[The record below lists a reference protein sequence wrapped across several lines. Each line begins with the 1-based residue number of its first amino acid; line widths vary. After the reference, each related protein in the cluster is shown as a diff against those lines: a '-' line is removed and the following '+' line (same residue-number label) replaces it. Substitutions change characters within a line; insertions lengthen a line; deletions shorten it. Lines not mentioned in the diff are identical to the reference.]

1 MTTNLDLIGYD
12 SFEKIGQGGMATV
25 WKARQISLDRPVA
38 IKILSSSDNAN
49 DEDIDQFQSEA
60 RIAASLNHNG
70 IVQVY
75 DAFYR
80 NNLFCFVMEYVD
92 GQTISQWIK
101 SRGRLTESECL
112 FVAKGVA
119 TALDYAWNYKKLV
132 HCDIKPDNVMIDS
145 DGTVKVTDL
154 GLCRGIG
161 AIQTRRLIRE
171 SNNPEEILVYGT
183 PSFVSPEQALG
194 RDNLLPQADMYS
206 LGAMLYNMIMGKHL
220 FSTQNVD
227 NIMELQVSSQ
237 DEDIYNQITDISPIF
252 CDFIER
258 LLSKQP
264 EHRYETWG
272 DVLIDIDRISQ
283 KCPLTVGPLDL
294 TKAVST
300 MKRCE
305 RREKKHATYPKLEA
319 IHMNEHT
326 RLQVSSQKLH
336 EAFANIELNKMKKQ
350 MYKKLIG
357 IASALVLVVLVIGI
371 SIGTLINS
379 PASTSKESTT
389 NTPNVEITI
398 DPKVSES
405 IEKELEETNNKHFNR
420 IISDT
425 ETIRRYDKFLKTSGI
440 SPELKEKITGYKK
453 DVETNLQKKKN
464 KVLEKLK
471 KEANSHISKGNIREA
486 LNYIQSYNGELAS
499 ETTEERKKML
509 DDIAKRYRK

>member
-1 MTTNLDLIGYD
+1 MELELHGYD

-60 RIAASLNHNG
+60 RVAASLNHNG

-80 NNLFCFVMEYVD
+80 NNLFCFVMEFVD

-101 SRGRLTESECL
+101 SRGRLTEQECL

-161 AIQTRRLIRE
+161 AIQTRRIIRE
-171 SNNPEEILVYGT
+171 AMNPEEIFVFGT

-206 LGAMLYNMIMGKHL
+206 LGAMLYNMILGRFL
-220 FSTQNVD
+220 FASHNID
-227 NIMELQVSSQ
+227 DIMELQVSSQ
-237 DEDIYNQITDISPIF
+237 DSDIYEQITDVSPIF

-264 EHRYETWG
+264 EHRYDSWG
-272 DVLIDIDRISQ
+272 DVLIDIERIS
-283 KCPLTVGPLDL
+283 KNCPLAVGPLDL

-300 MKRCE
+300 MKRSE
-305 RREKKHATYPKLEA
+305 YRAKKHQSYARLEA
-319 IHMNEHT
+319 LHLKEHS
-326 RLQVSSQKLH
+326 RIQVSSQKLH
-336 EAFANIELNKMKKQ
+336 EAYTNMEINRLKKA
-350 MYKKLIG
+350 MIKKLLYILGATVTLTLIAG
-357 IASALVLVVLVIGI
+357 IVIGI
-371 SIGTLINS
+371 VINKTETKIDADATIKTISIFEDVNKKNFSGVISDGEALNRYEELLKTKGLTPKAIERITTAQNDIKFKINKRKNRILNDLKKK
-379 PASTSKESTT
+379 AEFHAANGNVSKAVDMLEYYTG
-389 NTPNVEITI
+389 
-398 DPKVSES
+398 
-405 IEKELEETNNKHFNR
+405 ELEEETRDDR
-420 IISDT
+420 I
-425 ETIRRYDKFLKTSGI
+425 
-440 SPELKEKITGYKK
+440 
-453 DVETNLQKKKN
+453 
-464 KVLEKLK
+464 
-471 KEANSHISKGNIREA
+471 AISK
-486 LNYIQSYNGELAS
+486 
-499 ETTEERKKML
+499 
-509 DDIAKRYRK
+509 DIAKRYGNR

>member
-1 MTTNLDLIGYD
+1 MELELNGYD

-38 IKILSSSDNAN
+38 IKILSSSQDAN

-60 RIAASLNHNG
+60 RVAASLNHNG

-161 AIQTRRLIRE
+161 AIQTRRTIRE

-206 LGAMLYNMIMGKHL
+206 LGAMLYNMILGKFL
-220 FSTQNVD
+220 FAKH
-227 NIMELQVSSQ
+227 NIDDVMELQVSSQ
-237 DEDIYNQITDISPIF
+237 DEDIYDQMTDISPIF

-272 DVLIDIDRISQ
+272 DVLIDIERISHN
-283 KCPLTVGPLDL
+283 CPMAVGPLDL

-300 MKRCE
+300 MQRSV
-305 RREKKHATYPKLEA
+305 RRQKKHSAYAKLEA
-319 IHMNEHT
+319 IHMKEHT

-336 EAFANIELNKMKKQ
+336 EAFANIELDKMKKQ

-357 IASALVLVVLVIGI
+357 IASAVVVVVLIIGI
-371 SIGTLINS
+371 TIGIFINR
-379 PASTSKESTT
+379 PVKVDEKTT
-389 NTPNVEITI
+389 QEVIIAFEDVN
-398 DPKVSES
+398 K
-405 IEKELEETNNKHFNR
+405 KHFNN
-420 IISDT
+420 IVTDT
-425 ETIRRYDKFLKTSGI
+425 ETINRYDELLNTNGVDPKTLQRI
-440 SPELKEKITGYKK
+440 QTAKNDIVFKYERRKK
-453 DVETNLQKKKN
+453 RTLESLKKKAEFTAAN
-464 KVLEKLK
+464 GDVHKAVDMLE
-471 KEANSHISKGNIREA
+471 
-486 LNYIQSYNGELAS
+486 YYTGEFAD
-499 ETTEERKKML
+499 ETQEERIAYSR
-509 DDIAKRYRK
+509 DIAKRYGNK

>member
-1 MTTNLDLIGYD
+1 MTNLDFTGYD
-12 SFEKIGQGGMATV
+12 SFEQIGQGGMATV

-60 RIAASLNHNG
+60 RIAASLNHSG

-101 SRGRLTESECL
+101 SRGRLTQQECL

-119 TALDYAWNYKKLV
+119 LALDYAWNFKKLV

-145 DGTVKVTDL
+145 DGSIKVTDL

-161 AIQTRRLIRE
+161 AIQTRRIIRE
-171 SNNPEEILVYGT
+171 ANNPDELLVFGT

-206 LGAMLYNMIMGKHL
+206 LGAMLYNMIMGKYL
-220 FSTQNVD
+220 FSNKNID
-227 NIMELQVSSQ
+227 EIMELQVSSQ
-237 DEDIYNQITDISPIF
+237 DEDIFDQIPDVSPIF

-264 EHRYETWG
+264 EHRYQTWG

-283 KCPLTVGPLDL
+283 NCPLSVGPLDL

-300 MKRCE
+300 MKRSE
-305 RREKKHATYPKLEA
+305 RRHKKHESYQMLETTYQKQQKKILVNFPKNNEVIEHEGIKKFKKTMLKRDVLIVLA
-319 IHMNEHT
+319 IAV
-326 RLQVSSQKLH
+326 LILS
-336 EAFANIELNKMKKQ
+336 
-350 MYKKLIG
+350 IG
-357 IASALVLVVLVIGI
+357 ITIGI
-371 SIGTLINS
+371 LIN
-379 PASTSKESTT
+379 
-389 NTPNVEITI
+389 N
-398 DPKVSES
+398 
-405 IEKELEETNNKHFNR
+405 
-420 IISDT
+420 
-425 ETIRRYDKFLKTSGI
+425 
-440 SPELKEKITGYKK
+440 
-453 DVETNLQKKKN
+453 
-464 KVLEKLK
+464 
-471 KEANSHISKGNIREA
+471 
-486 LNYIQSYNGELAS
+486 
-499 ETTEERKKML
+499 
-509 DDIAKRYRK
+509 

>member
-1 MTTNLDLIGYD
+1 MELELHGYD

-38 IKILSSSDNAN
+38 IKILSSSQDAN

-60 RIAASLNHNG
+60 RVAASLNHNG

-80 NNLFCFVMEYVD
+80 NNLFCFVMEFVD

-101 SRGRLTESECL
+101 SRGRLTEQECL

-161 AIQTRRLIRE
+161 AIHTRRAIRE
-171 SNNPEEILVYGT
+171 ANNPEELLVFGT

-206 LGAMLYNMIMGKHL
+206 LGAMLYNMILGRFL
-220 FSTQNVD
+220 FASHNID
-227 NIMELQVSSQ
+227 DIMELQVSSQ
-237 DEDIYNQITDISPIF
+237 DEDIYDQMTDVSPMF

-264 EHRYETWG
+264 EHRFDSWG
-272 DVLIDIDRISQ
+272 DILIEIDRISQ
-283 KCPLTVGPLDL
+283 NCPLSVGPLDL

-300 MKRCE
+300 MKRSE
-305 RREKKHATYPKLEA
+305 RRQKKHQAYAKLEA
-319 IHMNEHT
+319 LHLKEHT
-326 RLQVSSQKLH
+326 KIKVSAQKLH
-336 EAFANIELNKMKKQ
+336 EAYESIEINKLRKRMISR
-350 MYKKLIG
+350 LIG
-357 IASALVLVVLVIGI
+357 IASAIIVIALIIGI
-371 SIGTLINS
+371 SIGVLINK
-379 PASTSKESTT
+379 PA
-389 NTPNVEITI
+389 
-398 DPKVSES
+398 KVDES
-405 IEKELEETNNKHFNR
+405 ITQEIVIAFEDINKKHFSKIITDKDAINR
-420 IISDT
+420 YDALLETRNVDPSVITRIKIAKNDVSSKYERNKKRALDSLKKKAEFIAANGDVHKAVNMLEYYNGDFAD
-425 ETIRRYDKFLKTSGI
+425 ETI
-440 SPELKEKITGYKK
+440 
-453 DVETNLQKKKN
+453 
-464 KVLEKLK
+464 
-471 KEANSHISKGNIREA
+471 
-486 LNYIQSYNGELAS
+486 
-499 ETTEERKKML
+499 EERIAFSK
-509 DDIAKRYRK
+509 DIAKRYGN

>member
-1 MTTNLDLIGYD
+1 MELELHGYD
-12 SFEKIGQGGMATV
+12 NFEKIGQGGMATV

-38 IKILSSSDNAN
+38 IKILSSSQDAN

-60 RIAASLNHNG
+60 RVAASLNHNG

-101 SRGRLTESECL
+101 SRGRLTEQECL

-161 AIQTRRLIRE
+161 AIHTRRAIRE
-171 SNNPEEILVYGT
+171 ANNPEELLVFGT

-206 LGAMLYNMIMGKHL
+206 LGAMLYNMILGRFL
-220 FSTQNVD
+220 FASHNID
-227 NIMELQVSSQ
+227 DIMELQVSSQ
-237 DEDIYNQITDISPIF
+237 DEDIYDQMTDVSPMF

-264 EHRYETWG
+264 EHRFDSWG
-272 DVLIDIDRISQ
+272 DILIEIDRISQ
-283 KCPLTVGPLDL
+283 NCPLSVGPLDL

-300 MKRCE
+300 MKRSE
-305 RREKKHATYPKLEA
+305 RRQKKHQAYAKLEA
-319 IHMNEHT
+319 LHLKEHT
-326 RLQVSSQKLH
+326 KIKVSVQKLH
-336 EAFANIELNKMKKQ
+336 EAYESIEINKLRKRMISR
-350 MYKKLIG
+350 LVG
-357 IASALVLVVLVIGI
+357 IASAIIIIALIIGI
-371 SIGTLINS
+371 SIGVLINK
-379 PASTSKESTT
+379 PA
-389 NTPNVEITI
+389 
-398 DPKVSES
+398 KVDES
-405 IEKELEETNNKHFNR
+405 ITQEIVIAFEDINKKHFSKIITDKDAINR
-420 IISDT
+420 YDALLETRNVDPSVITRIKIAKNDVSSKYERNKKRALDSLKKKAEFFAANGDVHKAVNMLEYYNGDFAD
-425 ETIRRYDKFLKTSGI
+425 ETI
-440 SPELKEKITGYKK
+440 
-453 DVETNLQKKKN
+453 
-464 KVLEKLK
+464 
-471 KEANSHISKGNIREA
+471 
-486 LNYIQSYNGELAS
+486 
-499 ETTEERKKML
+499 EERIAFSK
-509 DDIAKRYRK
+509 DIAKRYGN